1 LAEHALAARLRV
13 MTRAGSSIA
22 RSTLFY
28 AALAAIGLC
37 AYGPALNGGLL
48 WDDEAH
54 LIPPA
59 LASWSGLAR
68 LWTDFTQSQQYY
80 PVASTAFWAMN
91 RLWGHEPLGYHVANV
106 LLHALS
112 ALLIARLA
120 ARWSLPG
127 GLLAAVVFLLHPVHV
142 ESVAWISE
150 LKNTLSTAF
159 CLLAALAYVDF
170 DATRRR
176 DRYAAAL
183 AFFALALGS
192 KSVTAVLPAAL
203 LVVAWWRRGRI
214 SWRDAAPLLPFFA
227 LGIAAGLATAWL
239 EYAHVGAQGDAFA
252 LGAVERVLLA
262 GRALWF
268 YFAELLWPVDLAFSY
283 PRWSIDAAAGVSY
296 AFPLGVAAVLAAL
309 WSLRARTR
317 GPLAAALCYAG
328 VLSPA
333 LGFVNVFPFRYSYVA
348 DHFQYLASVPAIL
361 AICAGLVLALR
372 RLPRRVPQWLAA
384 AVLAAPL
391 FALCRLQSRCY
402 ADAET
407 LWRAT
412 IASNPHSLLARNNLA
427 ALLLQG
433 PPEGWDEAALHAE
446 AAVAE
451 APQDAETRNN
461 LGLARLKQGRPAEA
475 ERELRYAIEREPRLA
490 AAYDN
495 LGHALNALGRHEE
508 ALSAFGACL
517 ERDTGNIEARR
528 GLAVALEGLGR
539 LDAALGVLR
548 EASQR
553 APDDPDVQLELG
565 NVLQLRGQLAPA
577 IDAYRRGLRLRPEW
591 GEAWHNLAIAQSRAG
606 RADEA
611 VAAFAEAERLL
622 PRSAAVQL
630 RFAAHLVTLD
640 RLDEAAVRLERATGD
655 PAIAPDALLQ
665 LALLRERQGRADE
678 AVRHLEAALRLRPDF
693 AEARTA
699 LARQR
704 AR

>member
-1 LAEHALAARLRV
+1 

-252 LGAVERVLLA
+252 LGAVEHHLCQTIRTQQQPVARLHNHLLNI
-262 GRALWF
+262 RLS
-268 YFAELLWPVDLAFSY
+268 L
-283 PRWSIDAAAGVSY
+283 
-296 AFPLGVAAVLAAL
+296 PLHTHT
-309 WSLRARTR
+309 SRQT
-317 GPLAAALCYAG
+317 
-328 VLSPA
+328 
-333 LGFVNVFPFRYSYVA
+333 
-348 DHFQYLASVPAIL
+348 
-361 AICAGLVLALR
+361 
-372 RLPRRVPQWLAA
+372 
-384 AVLAAPL
+384 
-391 FALCRLQSRCY
+391 LQDRF
-402 ADAET
+402 
-407 LWRAT
+407 L
-412 IASNPHSLLARNNLA
+412 HH
-427 ALLLQG
+427 LLLG
-433 PPEGWDEAALHAE
+433 
-446 AAVAE
+446 
-451 APQDAETRNN
+451 N
-461 LGLARLKQGRPAEA
+461 L
-475 ERELRYAIEREPRLA
+475 
-490 AAYDN
+490 
-495 LGHALNALGRHEE
+495 
-508 ALSAFGACL
+508 
-517 ERDTGNIEARR
+517 
-528 GLAVALEGLGR
+528 
-539 LDAALGVLR
+539 
-548 EASQR
+548 
-553 APDDPDVQLELG
+553 VQLQQHIPYCM
-565 NVLQLRGQLAPA
+565 VFGQL
-577 IDAYRRGLRLRPEW
+577 LKMT
-591 GEAWHNLAIAQSRAG
+591 
-606 RADEA
+606 
-611 VAAFAEAERLL
+611 L
-622 PRSAAVQL
+622 P
-630 RFAAHLVTLD
+630 
-640 RLDEAAVRLERATGD
+640 
-655 PAIAPDALLQ
+655 P
-665 LALLRERQGRADE
+665 
-678 AVRHLEAALRLRPDF
+678 
-693 AEARTA
+693 
-699 LARQR
+699 
-704 AR
+704 